1 MLPGHWSPQKPRRLI
16 LDKSATGVI
25 DSLAGF
31 DDSAVFDQKAAIDR
45 QAVID
50 QVIVS
55 SAVGLDR
62 PG

>member
-1 MLPGHWSPQKPRRLI
+1 

-31 DDSAVFDQKAAIDR
+31 DGSAVFDHKAAIDR

-55 SAVGLDR
+55 GVFGLDR